1 MIHDMSQTYQLFQTL
16 LLLFCLHSCMIWTKL
31 TRTDTVF
38 SRATSVV
45 FFCAGFWIFRY
56 GGKIPKNIYK
66 KSAFRKLPRDQRGA
80 TAQPGGSQ
88 EGAWR
93 GPAPGRATCPP
104 GWVPHPLVPYIDPYL
119 FSHRENIETGVA
131 FPIYIAEPP
140 QPYVLPRSLIWR
152 LNWPPVRGK

>member
-16 LLLFCLHSCMIWTKL
+16 LLLFWLHSCMILMKL
-31 TRTDTVF
+31 TRTDAVF

-56 GGKIPKNIYK
+56 AGKIPRKYIKNQH
-66 KSAFRKLPRDQRGA
+66 SGSFRRSKGGPQ
-80 TAQPGGSQ
+80 GSQ

-104 GWVPHPLVPYIDPYL
+104 GWVPHPLVPYFGPYL
-119 FSHRENIETGVA
+119 FSRRGNPEKEVA
-131 FPIYIAEPP
+131 FSNLRRGATVTLCSSPGE
-140 QPYVLPRSLIWR
+140 LIWR
-152 LNWPPVRGK
+152 LLWP